1 MMSSATESIYRL
13 ADFALEK
20 GLIAPID
27 RCYTVN
33 RLLEIMGMDAPE
45 DIEYAPAAAPETA
58 TRFLEDLCDRAAAAG
73 IIQDS
78 GERRDLFS
86 AKLMG
91 ALTPHPAMVREK
103 FNLLNERLGPRKATG
118 WFYQLCRDVD
128 YIKVDRI
135 AKNARFFADSPA
147 GKLEITINLSKPE
160 KDPRD
165 IAAQRNMK
173 QTAYPKCMLCVE
185 NPGYAGRP
193 GFPARQNHRVIPL
206 SLTGKPWYMQYSPYL
221 YYNEHCIVFN
231 QEHIPMKIDRG
242 TFDRLFDFV
251 DLFPHYFLGSNA
263 DLPIVGGSILSHD
276 HFQGG
281 SHRFP
286 MDEAGVRIPLK
297 APVEGVQAHVADWP
311 MTCVVLEGPDR
322 AALTELADQM
332 LQKWRG
338 WTDAACDIFAET
350 EGTPHN
356 TITPIAR
363 RTENGYRLN
372 LVLRNNRTSEA
383 HPLGIFHPHADLHH
397 VKKENIG
404 LIEVMGLFILPGRL
418 LGELDGLKDYL
429 TGRRDIADVPG
440 ADSPLQKH
448 FDWVRD
454 IVSRRGASMSDE
466 AADAA
471 LREELAVKCARVLAD
486 AGVYMHTP
494 EGDAGVVRFLEALG
508 YTTM

>member
-1 MMSSATESIYRL
+1 MNITATESIYRL
-13 ADFALEK
+13 ADFAVEK
-20 GLIAPID
+20 GLVAPID
-27 RCYTVN
+27 RAYTVN

-45 DIEYAPAAAPETA
+45 EIDYAPADAPETA
-58 TRFLEDLCDRAAAAG
+58 TAYLENLCDHAVAAG
-73 IIQDS
+73 ILQDS
-78 GERRDLFS
+78 GERRDLFCG
-86 AKLMG
+86 KLMG
-91 ALTPHPAMVREK
+91 AVTPHPAMVREK
-103 FNLLNERLGPRKATG
+103 FAALNEALGPERATK

-135 AKNARFFADSPA
+135 AKNARFYEDSPA
-147 GKLEITINLSKPE
+147 GRLEITINLSKPE

-206 SLTGKPWYMQYSPYL
+206 ALAGRPWYFQYSPYL

-231 QEHIPMKIDRG
+231 HEHIPMKIDRG
-242 TFDRLFDFV
+242 TFERLFDFV
-251 DLFPHYFLGSNA
+251 TQFPHYFLGSNA

-281 SHRFP
+281 NHRFP
-286 MDEAGVRIPLK
+286 MDDAGVRIELSVP
-297 APVEGVQAHVADWP
+297 AEGVKAWVADWP
-311 MTCVVLEGPDR
+311 MTCVVLEGEDR
-322 AALTELADQM
+322 DVLIELADQM
-332 LQKWRG
+332 LQKWRS
-338 WTDAACDIFAET
+338 WSDPACGIYAET
-350 EGTPHN
+350 DGTPHN

-363 RTENGYRLN
+363 KTETGYRLS
-372 LVLRNNRTSEA
+372 LVLRNNRTSDA

-418 LGELDGLKDYL
+418 LSELDGLKDYL
-429 TGRRDIADVPG
+429 TGRTPIDDAPA
-440 ADSPLQKH
+440 ADSPLVKH
-448 FDWVRD
+448 YDWARD
-454 IVSRRGASMSDE
+454 IVARRGAAMTDE

-471 LREELAVKCARVLAD
+471 LRQELAIKCARVLSD
-486 AGVYMHTP
+486 AGVYKHTP
-494 EGDAGVVRFLEALG
+494 EGDAGVLRFLESLG
-508 YTTM
+508 YKKQ